1 MRNVYFDFVVLLR
14 KVVLLSKRAKRTFK
28 EWIARR
34 GYSEKVADEL
44 WKWYD
49 FSDKRGVSSF

>member
-1 MRNVYFDFVVLLR
+1 VGKKAKLL
-14 KVVLLSKRAKRTFK
+14 FK
-28 EWIARR
+28 QLIRSH

-49 FSDKRGVSSF
+49 SSKKGVASY

>member
-1 MRNVYFDFVVLLR
+1 VCEKAKLTLR
-14 KVVLLSKRAKRTFK
+14 KMLKNY
-28 EWIARR
+28 

-49 FSDKRGVSSF
+49 FSEKKGVARF